1 MDKDTKS
8 TLASNMA
15 NRINLN
21 SFDNTVEL
29 IMREGA
35 APRVQ
40 EPVKVYLKGTIDAPA
55 IWTEARANKINQEA
69 SYVIFSR
76 EEMFIGLRCD
86 ENDPLGTAIE
96 GKLQLAEE
104 FQKFEINTGNYKTNF
119 ELAELIKM
127 NRVYFENRNQAMKL
141 VTELQ
146 NFKAKVDKEIEQSNN
161 NRGDRRI
168 LLNQIVQHNLPESFN
183 LCLPIFKGRP
193 KQTIQVEV
201 YVNPADL
208 TCTLVSPEAN
218 DFMQTARDGIMDAVL
233 SRIKDAAPEI
243 VIIEV

>member
-1 MDKDTKS
+1 MDNETKS
-8 TLASNMA
+8 TVASNMA

-29 IMREGA
+29 IMREGT
-35 APRVQ
+35 APKVQ
-40 EPVKVYLKGTIDAPA
+40 EPVKVHLKGTIDAPA
-55 IWTEARANKINQEA
+55 IWVELRNHKINRD
-69 SYVIFSR
+69 SSFVIFSR
-76 EEMFIGLRCD
+76 EGMTIALRCD
-86 ENDPLGTAIE
+86 ENDPLGTQIE
-96 GKLQLAEE
+96 GKLQLSEE
-104 FQKFEINTGNYKTNF
+104 FEKFEINTGNYKTNF

-161 NRGDRRI
+161 NRGDRRL

-183 LCLPIFKGRP
+183 LCLPIFKGQP
-193 KQTIQVEV
+193 WQTIQVEV

-218 DFMQTARDGIMDAVL
+218 DFMQMARDGIMNTVL
-233 SRIKDAAPEI
+233 SRIREAAPEI